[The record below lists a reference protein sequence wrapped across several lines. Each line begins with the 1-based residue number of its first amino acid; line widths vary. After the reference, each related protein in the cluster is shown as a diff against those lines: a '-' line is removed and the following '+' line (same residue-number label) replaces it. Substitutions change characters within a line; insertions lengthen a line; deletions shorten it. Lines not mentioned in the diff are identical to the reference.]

1 MWKIFVVSACILLAA
16 MDSEAAKRT
25 KKRGTGS
32 YAGSYSGGGDYD
44 DYDFGFGF
52 GGYAPDF
59 GFIDPFAFHQQLTQQ
74 ILSQQAAQQQAIA
87 SIISSG
93 DATVGASASNLPDYM
108 DDDAIRRQQQAIF
121 DHARRQSHYNGKGNR
136 YAPNYSAAAASIGPD
151 GGYQTAFI
159 NPANPGVPNISNRFA
174 STSPGGYKGVSVSS
188 YSSSSDVNGKRT
200 NYRGAQ
206 TTINDNGKITTYKV
220 QS

>member
-74 ILSQQAAQQQAIA
+74 ILSQQAAQQH
-87 SIISSG
+87 
-93 DATVGASASNLPDYM
+93 
-108 DDDAIRRQQQAIF
+108 AIRRQQQAIF